1 MSHHNHDATYIRTW
15 AVLLVALLISLG
27 LGIFAESSI
36 AIGLIFAIAAVK
48 AWLVLSRFMHM
59 NREPRFLQMVMVGA
73 VAAIACFFVG
83 VYPDVARAWSVMPL
97 KQAPPEGAP
106 VEVVAVEPGDAARG
120 AKVFSTYC
128 VACHGTDGKAN
139 GGTTGANFVDD
150 KSRLAKTDEELLQ
163 SIAEGKT
170 GTIGTMPPW
179 KAVLSPQQMS
189 DVIVY
194 LRTSFGGT

>member
-1 MSHHNHDATYIRTW
+1 MSHDNHDATYIRIW

-27 LGIFAESSI
+27 IGLVSESPI
-36 AIGLIFAIAAVK
+36 AVALIFAIAAVK

-59 NREPRFLQMVMVGA
+59 NREPRFLQMVTVGA

-83 VYPDVARAWSVMPL
+83 VYPDVARAWSVIPL
-97 KQAPPEGAP
+97 KPAPPEGAP
-106 VEVVAVEPGDAARG
+106 VEVVEVGPGDATRG
-120 AKVFSTYC
+120 AKVFGTYC

-150 KSRLAKTDEELLQ
+150 KSRLAKTDEELLK

-170 GTIGTMPPW
+170 GPIGTMPPW
-179 KAVLSPQQMS
+179 KAVLSPQQMN
-189 DVIVY
+189 DVLAYV
-194 LRTSFGGT
+194 RASFGGT